1 MEFWLH
7 TINQCK
13 LFLYVE
19 NQMDRMLYWLNCVT
33 NLYKTENA
41 PGHLFNDNDL
51 RLLADI
57 IVRVVESVTEG
68 KFAWIV

>member
-1 MEFWLH
+1 
-7 TINQCK
+7 
-13 LFLYVE
+13 
-19 NQMDRMLYWLNCVT
+19 MDRMLYWLNCVT